1 VPIIGTIAG
10 GRVRLSLA
18 TRHGEQERPIHCTVI
33 HGSASRD
40 ILAGLS
46 VDKAFEGGEHAEKL
60 MMSIAAKVILLF
72 DASKMG
78 RTSFALFAPLEAI
91 DAIITDAIGAE
102 DRARLVENGIDALVA
117 G

>member
-1 VPIIGTIAG
+1 MG
-10 GRVRLSLA
+10 GLVR
-18 TRHGEQERPIHCTVI
+18 RNHHCTVI

-46 VDKAFEGGEHAEKL
+46 VDKAFEGGEHSEKL

-78 RTSFALFAPLEAI
+78 RTSFALFASLEAI
-91 DAIITDAIGAE
+91 DTIVTDAIDAE
-102 DRARLVENGIDALVA
+102 GRTHLEENGIDVLVA